1 VSSLTVGPGMQ
12 YATLAAAIAASSD
25 GDVIQVQAG
34 TYTNDFATI
43 NTKIT
48 IEGVGGM
55 VNLVATA
62 PPPNGK
68 AILVTNTDVTLDNIA
83 FSGAKVADGNGA
95 GIRYQAGNLTI
106 NDCYFHNNQD
116 GLLAADNPAGSITI
130 NNSEFAFNG
139 TGDGFTHNLYVGKV
153 GTLTING
160 SYFHDADVG
169 HEIKSRALNTII
181 ENSRISDGPT
191 GTASYSIDLPDG
203 GNVIIKN
210 NIIEQGPKSQNPA
223 IIHVGGPAYP
233 GTNIQITN
241 NTIINDLHSSSAV
254 AVLNQLTI
262 PVTLT
267 GNDVYGLTSSQITKG
282 PASVSGTTLLTS
294 EPPLYTTHPW
304 QVGTVPPDQLVAYL
318 SESVAPGNAQ
328 FIISVDGKQLGA
340 AQTVT
345 ASQPAG
351 QAETF
356 SFSGSFGPGSHTIAI
371 DFSGDTGTAA
381 QNLFVGGL
389 DYDGQHYA
397 ADTATLSKGGVST
410 FSVFPSNVICYAAGT
425 HILTATG
432 ERTVESLLR
441 GDIVLA
447 LCGGELNAHPVEW
460 VGRRRIDLTA
470 HPRPET
476 VAPVRIQRG
485 AFAEDMPHKD
495 LLVSPDHAIFVDG
508 KLICAR
514 QLINGTTIRQEKDW
528 SSVEYFHVEL
538 DAHAI
543 LLAEGLPA
551 ESYLNTGN
559 RGFFANSGEP
569 LVLHPDL
576 TDEADYPARE
586 AGSCAPFVSDEA
598 HVRPVWQRLADRA
611 AALGE
616 PIPQVETTGDAELR
630 VVAKG
635 RTLRPLHSENGLHIF
650 VLPRGATAARL
661 VSRASAP
668 TDSRPWLDDRR
679 SLGVYVER
687 IVLRGASEVHEVPVD
702 HPSLS
707 QGWWAVER
715 NGTVQRRWTNGDAVL
730 PLPVFDG
737 PTMLEVHASGSGMT
751 YVTNADKDRRAALVH
766 A

>member
-1 VSSLTVGPGMQ
+1 MSILTVGPGKQ
-12 YATLAAAIAASSD
+12 YATLAAAIAASNN

-55 VNLVATA
+55 VNLVATV

-318 SESVAPGNAQ
+318 SESIAPGNAQ
-328 FIISVDGKQLGA
+328 FIVSVDGKQLGGQQLGA

-381 QNLFVGGL
+381 QKLYVGGI
-389 DYDGQHYA
+389 DYDGKHYA
-397 ADTATLSKGGVST
+397 ADTATLAKGGIVT
-410 FSVFPSNVICYAAGT
+410 F
-425 HILTATG
+425 
-432 ERTVESLLR
+432 
-441 GDIVLA
+441 
-447 LCGGELNAHPVEW
+447 
-460 VGRRRIDLTA
+460 
-470 HPRPET
+470 T
-476 VAPVRIQRG
+476 VAGSIG
-485 AFAEDMPHKD
+485 AAP
-495 LLVSPDHAIFVDG
+495 
-508 KLICAR
+508 
-514 QLINGTTIRQEKDW
+514 GT
-528 SSVEYFHVEL
+528 
-538 DAHAI
+538 
-543 LLAEGLPA
+543 
-551 ESYLNTGN
+551 
-559 RGFFANSGEP
+559 
-569 LVLHPDL
+569 
-576 TDEADYPARE
+576 
-586 AGSCAPFVSDEA
+586 
-598 HVRPVWQRLADRA
+598 
-611 AALGE
+611 
-616 PIPQVETTGDAELR
+616 
-630 VVAKG
+630 
-635 RTLRPLHSENGLHIF
+635 
-650 VLPRGATAARL
+650 GA
-661 VSRASAP
+661 V
-668 TDSRPWLDDRR
+668 
-679 SLGVYVER
+679 G
-687 IVLRGASEVHEVPVD
+687 
-702 HPSLS
+702 
-707 QGWWAVER
+707 Q
-715 NGTVQRRWTNGDAVL
+715 N
-730 PLPVFDG
+730 
-737 PTMLEVHASGSGMT
+737 
-751 YVTNADKDRRAALVH
+751 
-766 A
+766 